1 MPALFRQLFDP
12 ETATYTY
19 LLADTDTREAV
30 LIDPVRDQ
38 LERDEGLLDELGLV
52 LTHSVETHV
61 HADHVTSSGV
71 LRVRRGSHSVASARG
86 GANCA
91 DVMVDDG
98 DVVATGC
105 IQLEVRATP
114 GHTDGC
120 ITLVDHAGARAFTG
134 DTLLI
139 RGTGRTDF
147 QQGDPA
153 TLYRSIHAK
162 IFSLPDHFALY
173 PGHDY
178 RGLTSTSVGEEKAHN
193 RRLGGGTSLEAF
205 VEIMRGL
212 DLPHPKRIDEA
223 VPANLK
229 CGIPPENRM
238 EAGPIEN
245 GWAPIAR
252 REGVPEVTV
261 GWVADNPGAFR
272 LIDVRRDDEWA
283 EDRLEGAEHVVLD
296 VLEAASAD
304 WARDEPIV
312 LMCRSGGRSGR
323 GALTLENLGFHHV
336 ASMAGGILEWR
347 RRRLSHAPPAGA

>member
-1 MPALFRQLFDP
+1 MPVLFRQLFDP
-12 ETATYTY
+12 ESATYTY
-19 LLADTDTREAV
+19 LLADADTREAL

-38 LERDEGLLDELGLV
+38 LERDERLLDELGLT
-52 LTHSVETHV
+52 LRHSVETHV

-71 LRVRRGSHSVASARG
+71 LRMRRGCQSVASARG

-98 DVVATGC
+98 DVVQAGAVR
-105 IQLEVRATP
+105 LEVRATP

-120 ITLVDHAGARAFTG
+120 ITLVDHEGRRAFTG

-153 TLYRSIHAK
+153 VLYRSIQDK
-162 IFSLPDHFALY
+162 IFSLPEDYALY

-178 RGLTSTSVGEEKAHN
+178 RGFTSSSVAEEKAHN
-193 RRLGGGTSLEAF
+193 RRMGGGRSLDEF
-205 VEIMRGL
+205 VEIMNNL
-212 DLPHPKRIDEA
+212 QLPHPKRIDEA

-229 CGIPPENRM
+229 CGIPPRQRM
-238 EAGPIEN
+238 DGDASTGPDES
-245 GWAPIAR
+245 WAPMAR
-252 REGVPEVTV
+252 REGVPEVTA
-261 GWVADNPGAFR
+261 GWVADNRADFR
-272 LIDVRRDDEWA
+272 LIDVRRDDEWR
-283 EDRLEGAEHVVLD
+283 DDHVQGAEHVVLD
-296 VLEAASAD
+296 ELEAVAAAWS
-304 WARDEPIV
+304 RDEAIV

-323 GALTLENLGFHHV
+323 GALALENLGFTRV

-347 RRRLSHAPPAGA
+347 QRGL